1 MAELRS
7 GSGAF
12 LTLEGGEGAGKSTQ
26 VMLLAER
33 LAGCGVDVVVTREP
47 GGCPFAEQLRALL
60 VSGPP
65 EGITAK
71 TELLLMTAA
80 RVEHVRQVIQPALD
94 RGRWV
99 VCDRFFD
106 STWAY
111 QGCGRGMDVAFL
123 ESLHRWSVGE
133 LVPDL
138 TLFVALDVE
147 YGLQRSGDRLRNR
160 SVENRFEAEDVS
172 FHQRVQDGFRE
183 LASRNP
189 ERIRII
195 DGHSSREAVAM
206 AIWREVTGVFPHL
219 E

>member
-1 MAELRS
+1 MGDALRP
-7 GSGAF
+7 GVF
-12 LTLEGGEGAGKSTQ
+12 LTLEGGEGVGKSTQ
-26 VMLLAER
+26 AALLAER
-33 LAGCGVDVVVTREP
+33 LVGCGVDVVVTREP

-60 VSGPP
+60 VSGPS
-65 EGITAK
+65 EGIAGK
-71 TELLLMTAA
+71 TELLLMMAA
-80 RVEHVRQVIQPALD
+80 RIEHVRQLIQPALD

-123 ESLHRWSVGE
+123 ESLQRWGVGE

-138 TLFVALDVE
+138 TLLVVLDVGE
-147 YGLQRSGDRLRNR
+147 GLRRARNRLR
-160 SVENRFEAEDVS
+160 VDRFEAEEVS

-183 LASRNP
+183 LADRNP
-189 ERIRII
+189 GRVRVI
-195 DGHSSREAVAM
+195 DGRSSREDVAL